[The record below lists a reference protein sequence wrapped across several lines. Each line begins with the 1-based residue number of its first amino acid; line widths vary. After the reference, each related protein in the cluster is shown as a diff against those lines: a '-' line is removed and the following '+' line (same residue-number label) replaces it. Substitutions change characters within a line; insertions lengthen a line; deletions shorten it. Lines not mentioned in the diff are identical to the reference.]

1 MCVVSSRSVC
11 VVAVLVVKVFGT
23 AEELMK
29 MKVISVELLSDKN
42 TCCFFFCPSL
52 LSNLW
57 TRT

>member
-1 MCVVSSRSVC
+1 MLLPF
-11 VVAVLVVKVFGT
+11 LVVKVFGT

-29 MKVISVELLSDKN
+29 MKVVVVMMMKVISVELLSDKN